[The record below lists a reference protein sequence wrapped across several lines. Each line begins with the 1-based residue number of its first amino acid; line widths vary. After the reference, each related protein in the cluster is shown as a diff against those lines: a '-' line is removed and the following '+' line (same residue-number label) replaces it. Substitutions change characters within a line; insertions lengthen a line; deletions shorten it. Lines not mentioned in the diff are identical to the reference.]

1 MLTKEDLQAIA
12 GLFVPLETQMGRFE
26 GRLDNLEV
34 SLRSLD
40 KHVCELDTK
49 VAKLDAKVTELDTK
63 VTELDGKVTE
73 LDIRVTELDTSV
85 RNLWLHVENSTD
97 VKIQTVAENHLNLY
111 RKLDELQKEKGKWE
125 RVFFFVNKHENDINE
140 IKQHL
145 HM

>member
-1 MLTKEDLQAIA
+1 M
-12 GLFVPLETQMGRFE
+12 
-26 GRLDNLEV
+26 
-34 SLRSLD
+34 
-40 KHVCELDTK
+40 
-49 VAKLDAKVTELDTK
+49 
-63 VTELDGKVTE
+63 
-73 LDIRVTELDTSV
+73 DIRVTDLDTSV
-85 RNLWLHVENSTD
+85 RNLWLHVENSID